1 MKEKTVERLFLRRCS
16 VIAGSNIR
24 VRFAPS
30 PTGSLHIGGA
40 RTALFNF
47 LFARAN
53 GGRFILRLEDTDF
66 ERRIEGAEEGIFE
79 ALKWL
84 GLDWD
89 EGPDTGGGYGPYRQ
103 SERLELYRREAE
115 RLLSAGLAY
124 PCYCAPQ
131 ELAAEREEARKAG
144 RAPRYSG
151 RCRGLSSQAR
161 AAKEA
166 EGIRPAVRLR
176 VPQTGQTV
184 VEDLI
189 RGTVV
194 FENATLDDLII
205 MKSNGVP
212 TYNFACVVDDA
223 TMGITHVIRAEE
235 HLSNTPKQ
243 ILVFQALG
251 YPLPAFAHVP
261 MILAPDRAKLSK
273 RHGATGV
280 EEFRNQGY
288 LPEALF
294 NYLALLGW
302 SPGDEREL
310 LSRDEIVREFSLNAV
325 SKHAAIYDVQ
335 KLTWLNSRYINTVPQ
350 ERLIEAA
357 LPFFRA
363 AGLVGEVLSPAEKE
377 YLADVLETVRSRAR
391 TLVELAEMA
400 TYFFRDDFT
409 YDPKGV
415 QKFFRSPG
423 VPELLRRGGEALAG
437 VEPFGVAETEAAY
450 RKLIETLGIS
460 GGALIHPTRLALTGR
475 TVGPGLFDVI
485 ALLGKKRCLE
495 RLRRAAD
502 WIEQKMAEK

>member
-1 MKEKTVERLFLRRCS
+1 MLSGV
-16 VIAGSNIR
+16 R

-40 RTALFNF
+40 RTALFNY

-53 GGRFILRLEDTDF
+53 GGKFILRLEDTDF
-66 ERRIEGAEEGIFE
+66 ERHIEGAAQGIIE
-79 ALKWL
+79 SLRWL

-89 EGPDTGGGYGPYRQ
+89 EGPDKGGPAGPYRQ
-103 SERLELYRREAE
+103 SERLALYRREAE
-115 RLLSAGLAY
+115 RLVASGAAY
-124 PCYCAPQ
+124 FCYCTPE

-144 RAPRYSG
+144 RVPRYSG
-151 RCRGLSSQAR
+151 RCRELTPAER

-166 EGIRPAVRLR
+166 QGRKPAVRLR
-176 VPQTGQTV
+176 VPPDGQTV

-194 FENATLDDLII
+194 FENATLDDFII

-212 TYNFACVVDDA
+212 TYNFACVVDDV
-223 TMGITHVIRAEE
+223 TMGVTHVIRAEE

-243 ILVFQALG
+243 ILVYRALG

-261 MILAPDRAKLSK
+261 MILAPDRSKLSK

-280 EEFRNQGY
+280 EEFRSQGY

-302 SPGDEREL
+302 SPGDEREI
-310 LSRDEIVREFSLNAV
+310 LSREEIIREFSLAAV

-335 KLTWLNSRYINTVPQ
+335 KLTWLNSQYINSVPL
-350 ERLIEAA
+350 ERLVELA
-357 LPFFRA
+357 LPFMRA
-363 AGLVGEVLSPAEKE
+363 AGLIGAVLDPQQEDYVRK
-377 YLADVLETVRSRAR
+377 VLETVRSRAR
-391 TLVELAEMA
+391 TLLELADMA
-400 TYFFRDDFT
+400 AYFFRDDFG

-415 QKFFRSPG
+415 KKFFTAPG
-423 VPELLRRGGEALAG
+423 VAALLRKGREALAG
-437 VEPFGVAETEAAY
+437 VAVFGVAETEAAY
-450 RKLIETLGIS
+450 RRLIEAEGIS

-475 TVGPGLFDVI
+475 TVGPGLFDII
-485 ALLGKKRCLE
+485 ALLGKERCLE
-495 RLRRAAD
+495 RLERAAS
-502 WIEQKMAEK
+502 WIEANIKPE

>member
-1 MKEKTVERLFLRRCS
+1 M
-16 VIAGSNIR
+16 
-24 VRFAPS
+24 RFAPS

-40 RTALFNF
+40 RTALFNY

-53 GGRFILRLEDTDF
+53 RGRFILRLEDTDF
-66 ERRIEGAEEGIFE
+66 ERRIEGAEEGII
-79 ALKWL
+79 ASLRWL

-89 EGPDTGGGYGPYRQ
+89 EGPDTGGEYGPYRQ
-103 SERLELYRREAE
+103 SERLETYRRESE

-124 PCYCAPQ
+124 PCYCTPE

-151 RCRGLSSQAR
+151 RCCGLTPEAR

-166 EGIRPAVRLR
+166 AGLRHAVRLR

-194 FENATLDDLII
+194 FENATLDDFII

-223 TMGITHVIRAEE
+223 MMAITHVIRAEE

-251 YPLPAFAHVP
+251 YHLPSFAHVP

-280 EEFRNQGY
+280 EEFRGQGY

-310 LSRDEIVREFSLNAV
+310 LSSDEIVREFSLDAV

-335 KLTWLNSRYINTVPQ
+335 KLTWLNSQYINTVPL
-350 ERLIEAA
+350 ERLFEAA
-357 LPFFRA
+357 LPFFRD
-363 AGLVGEVLSPAEKE
+363 AGLLEEVPAAAEKE
-377 YLADVLETVRSRAR
+377 YVIRVLETVRSRAR
-391 TLVELAEMA
+391 TLVELTDMA
-400 TYFFRDDFT
+400 AYFFRDDFA

-415 QKFFRSPG
+415 QKIFRSPG
-423 VPELLRRGGEALAG
+423 VPDLLRRGSEALSG

-450 RKLIETLGIS
+450 RKLIDFLGIS

-485 ALLGKKRCLE
+485 ALLGKERCLE

-502 WIEQKMAEK
+502 WIEGNLVNQ

>member
-1 MKEKTVERLFLRRCS
+1 MYSGV
-16 VIAGSNIR
+16 R

-40 RTALFNF
+40 RTALFNY
-47 LFARAN
+47 LFARAS

-66 ERRIEGAEEGIFE
+66 ERHLADAEEGINRS
-79 ALKWL
+79 LIWL

-89 EGPDTGGGYGPYRQ
+89 EGPGIGGPYGPYRQ
-103 SERLELYRREAE
+103 SERLDLYRREAE
-115 RLLSAGLAY
+115 RLLTAGLAY
-124 PCYCAPQ
+124 PCYCTPD
-131 ELAAEREEARKAG
+131 ELAAEREEARRAG

-151 RCRGLSSQAR
+151 RCCTLTAGERSAKVGAGVK
-161 AAKEA
+161 AALRLKVPV
-166 EGIRPAVRLR
+166 EGRTLVDDA
-176 VPQTGQTV
+176 
-184 VEDLI
+184 I
-189 RGTVV
+189 RGEVV
-194 FENATLDDLII
+194 FENATLDDFII

-223 TMGITHVIRAEE
+223 AMRITHVLRAEE

-243 ILVFQALG
+243 VLVYRALG
-251 YPLPAFAHVP
+251 YEPPVFAHVP

-280 EEFRNQGY
+280 EEFRAQGY

-310 LSRDEIVREFSLNAV
+310 LSREEIIRDFSLAAV

-335 KLTWLNSRYINTVPQ
+335 KLTWLNSQYLNTVSA
-350 ERLIEAA
+350 ERLYELA
-357 LPFFRA
+357 LPFFKE
-363 AGLVGEVLSPAEKE
+363 AGLIGKVITPQDGSYIQQVIEA
-377 YLADVLETVRSRAR
+377 VRSRAR
-391 TLVELAEMA
+391 TLVELADMSS
-400 TYFFRDDFT
+400 YFFRDDFS

-415 QKFFRSPG
+415 QKAFNAPG
-423 VPELLRRGGEALAG
+423 VPGLLREGKEALAR
-437 VEPFGVAETEAAY
+437 VEEPFDPAKTEAAY
-450 RKLIETLGIS
+450 RRLIDRLGIS

-485 ALLGKKRCLE
+485 TLLGKTRTLE
-495 RLRRAAD
+495 RLERAAA
-502 WIEQKMAEK
+502 WIPEHLQRG